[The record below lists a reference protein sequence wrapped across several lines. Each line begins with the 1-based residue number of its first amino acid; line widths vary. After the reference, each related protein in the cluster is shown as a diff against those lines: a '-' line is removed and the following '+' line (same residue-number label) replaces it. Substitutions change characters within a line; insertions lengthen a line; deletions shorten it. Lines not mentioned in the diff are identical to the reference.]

1 MTVTPETLMA
11 FIDGELPADEQRR
24 VAAEVAKDPALA
36 VYVEQQKKLMSELQA
51 AFAPVMSAPIP
62 ARIEKTVWE
71 TEIPTETNFAKPLLA
86 RLSRIW
92 RQHVA
97 NAGSSW
103 IPAGAMAAGIVLGVL
118 LAGSFGTG
126 TLVRS
131 DDGALVAQGELAQ
144 TLTTELAAEQSSER
158 PSAARIGV
166 SFWSKEGTFCR
177 SFTTRQTTRGALA
190 GVACRDN
197 DSWRI
202 TTLEAAEPQE
212 GTAFSTSG
220 AEMPASVRAAVTAM
234 ISGDPLDADQERA
247 ARNQNW
253 RVR

>member
-11 FIDGELPADEQRR
+11 FIDGELPPDEQRR

-36 VYVEQQKKLMSELQA
+36 GYVEQQQKLMTELKA
-51 AFAPVMSAPIP
+51 AFAPVIAAPIP
-62 ARIEKTVWE
+62 PKIEKAVWE
-71 TEIPTETNFAKPLLA
+71 TEIPAETNFATPFLA
-86 RLSRIW
+86 RLSRMW
-92 RQHVA
+92 RQHVV
-97 NAGSSW
+97 NAGGSW
-103 IPAGAMAAGIVLGVL
+103 IPAGAMAAGVVLGVL
-118 LAGSFGTG
+118 LANSFGTG
-126 TLVRS
+126 TLMRS
-131 DDGALVAQGELAQ
+131 DGGVLVAQGELAQ
-144 TLTTELAAEQSSER
+144 TLTTELAADQSSER

-177 SFTTRQTTRGALA
+177 SFTTRPTTRGALA

-197 DSWRI
+197 DNWKI
-202 TTLEAAEPQE
+202 TTLAAAEPQE
-212 GTAFSTSG
+212 GTPFSTAG